1 MNITDSD
8 LQLLSHGSPPSDNE
22 LLASIT
28 VGREKWLDHMRDHYL
43 KAYIADGGSKVKVL
57 TGKEGVGKTHLL
69 YSVIADAKNL
79 DYATVFL
86 SARKHR
92 LNDLVS
98 LYQEIV
104 NQIDQEGLVCGLCRK
119 IASQFIDLEQYD
131 PSELFVSN
139 LYDRYPSNS
148 LAKDAIQKEVFKLI
162 KSADLNSSFKAFCY
176 HVLYNRMI
184 SFSASNVDIALDWL
198 SGENIDRKDRATLS
212 LFDKLDKANARDW
225 LNSLIQL
232 LKLSGKK
239 GLVIAI
245 DEIEVITEKSPK
257 TNRFIYTPLAV
268 KDICELIRQLID
280 DTEVLAHCLFLIA
293 GDLVIIEDPNRGF
306 KSYDA
311 LWLRLQT
318 GLIEGDRF
326 NAFADLVN
334 IDKHFAAINQDLA
347 KDKKSF
353 PTEVFKKLG
362 SVLKAEKISRDDYKF
377 PDDFNQCTD
386 LQQRVIEAV
395 CSGKSK

>member
-1 MNITDSD
+1 
-8 LQLLSHGSPPSDNE
+8 
-22 LLASIT
+22 
-28 VGREKWLDHMRDHYL
+28 MRDHYL
-43 KAYIADGGSKVKVL
+43 KSYIADGGSKVKVL
-57 TGKEGVGKTHLL
+57 TGKKGVGKTHLL
-69 YSVIADAKNL
+69 YSVVADAKKL
-79 DYATVFL
+79 DYATVRL
-86 SARKHR
+86 SASEHR
-92 LNDLVS
+92 LNDLVN

-104 NQIDQEGLVCGLCRK
+104 NQINQEDLVCGLCRK
-119 IASQFIDLEQYD
+119 IASQFNLEQYD
-131 PSELFVSN
+131 PSELFVSK
-139 LYDRYPSNS
+139 LYDSYPSSN
-148 LAKDAIQKEVFKLI
+148 LARNAIQKEVSKLI
-162 KSADLNSSFKAFCY
+162 KSADLNPSFKAFCY
-176 HVLYNRMI
+176 QVLYNRMI
-184 SFSASNVDIALDWL
+184 SPSEGNVDIALDWL
-198 SGENIDRKDRATLS
+198 SGENIDRKDRAALS

-245 DEIEVITEKSPK
+245 DKIEVITEKSPT
-257 TNRFIYTPLAV
+257 TNRFRYTPLAV

-306 KSYDA
+306 MSYPA

-318 GLIEGDRF
+318 GLIEGERF

-347 KDKKSF
+347 KHKKSF

-362 SVLKAEKISRDDYKF
+362 SVLKAEKISRDDYKI
-377 PDDFNQCTD
+377 PDNFNQCND
-386 LQQRVIEAV
+386 LQQRVIETV
-395 CSGKSK
+395 CSAKSK